1 MTTLSNT
8 SSAELC
14 AGTPTL
20 QVLDNRGL
28 MVRALQFNRNA
39 SGEVAAR
46 RVTQQRYGV
55 RGELLS
61 SIDPRLFDEQQ
72 LDSRVV
78 PNFRYQSSL
87 SGQVLRTLSQDAGEE
102 VSLFD
107 IEQGVCWRTNGRAQT
122 WLSYDVLHR
131 LSSTVEQ
138 TGIAPPRISERYVYG
153 ESRPDAALANS
164 RGQVLRHYD
173 TAGLVETSRFNTSA
187 QPLQQVRQLLQDSLA
202 ESDWQGSEAQW
213 PTHLA
218 PERYL
223 SRLVYDALGRGL
235 LSIDAK
241 GNVQR
246 QQCDVAGQLASTD
259 LRLAG
264 EAQERSILSA
274 ISYSAA
280 GQVLREVAGNGVVT
294 DYTYEPQTQRLSRLR
309 ATRPAQSGRDSLL
322 QDLTYTYDPVGNI
335 LSISNAALPTRYH
348 QNQRIEPVNHYQY
361 DALYQLRCASGRE
374 NASAGQ
380 QGPSLPVPDTPISA
394 DPNQYS
400 NYTRRYTYDRGGNL
414 TQIQHQGRIGYT
426 LDTVISAS
434 SNHGVRQTGH
444 LLPDEVEGFFDA
456 CGNLQQLAPGQP
468 LLWDGRNQLQQV
480 TQVVRSGPDNDLEH
494 YQYDGG
500 GARLRKT
507 TFTQT
512 SGTQRSAEV
521 IYLPGL
527 ELRRTQRHSAGG
539 SALEEE
545 LHVISAEGAGRQQV
559 RFLHWEAGRPSSMP
573 NDQLRGSLGN
583 QIGSSVLELDQEANV
598 LTLEEYFPYGGT
610 AVWSGKT
617 ASETQYK
624 FVRYSGKERDASGLY
639 YYGFRY
645 YAPWLGRWI
654 NPDPAGTV
662 DGLNLYRMVRNNPVI
677 YIDADGLQPI
687 PQVAHFAWE
696 GADISTGALSNMLF
710 VKHVNPDYEV
720 NVWTSRPMSIYSTLE
735 KMLSSEDAP
744 YERYLAHNFGNQI
757 TVNDTKNLY
766 TRLAQNHPR
775 GYRLESMYNR
785 EKSGAH
791 HNYAAASD
799 ITRAALMFEEGGV
812 YMDADVVVA
821 GGLDTLTDMINSP
834 SHDGFLYPENRVG
847 TSNAVLAS
855 SRHSAKS
862 AEFVDVL
869 INHTERFDKLK
880 PQASWTTKRSLVHDE
895 ALVGRLKGTVMTTGP
910 GAVVALGLSGNKANI
925 LPEDMFFY
933 RQSSPTNANAIES
946 EQTLSDVALRG
957 VRRGLDGRGAWSG
970 VRAGR
975 RDSVH

>member
-8 SSAELC
+8 STADLC
-14 AGTPTL
+14 VGTPNV

-28 MVRALQFNRNA
+28 MVRAVQFNRNA
-39 SGEVAAR
+39 GGEVAAR

-61 SIDPRLFDEQQ
+61 SIDARLFDEQQ
-72 LDSRVV
+72 QGSNVV

-87 SGQVLRTLSQDAGEE
+87 SGQVLRTQSQDAGES

-138 TGIAPPRISERYVYG
+138 AGTAPPRISERYVYG
-153 ESRPDAALANS
+153 ESRADAALANS

-173 TAGLVETSRFNTSA
+173 TAGMVETSRFSTSA
-187 QPLQQVRQLLQDSLA
+187 QPLQQVRQLLQDALA
-202 ESDWQGSEAQW
+202 ESDWRGSETQW
-213 PTHLA
+213 PAHLD

-223 SRLVYDALGRGL
+223 SRQAYDALGRGL

-241 GNVQR
+241 GNVQH
-246 QQCDVAGQLASTD
+246 QQRDVAGQLASTG
-259 LRLAG
+259 LTLAG
-264 EAQERSILSA
+264 EAQERTILSS

-309 ATRPAQSGRDSLL
+309 TTRPAQNGRDSLL
-322 QDLTYTYDPVGNI
+322 QDLSYTYDPVGNI
-335 LSISNAALPTRYH
+335 LSISNAALPIRYH

-380 QGPSLPVPDTPISA
+380 QGTSLPIPDVPIST

-400 NYTRRYTYDRGGNL
+400 NYTRRYTYDHGGNL

-468 LLWDGRNQLQQV
+468 LQWDGRNQLQQV
-480 TQVVRSGPDNDLEH
+480 TQVVRNGPDNDVER

-507 TFTQT
+507 TLTQT
-512 SGTQRSAEV
+512 SGTQRRAEV

-527 ELRRTQRHSAGG
+527 ELRRTQRHSAGA
-539 SALEEE
+539 STVEEE
-545 LHVISAEGAGRQQV
+545 LHVISVEGAGRQQV
-559 RFLHWEAGRPSSMP
+559 RLLHWEAGRPSSMP

-662 DGLNLYRMVRNNPVI
+662 DGLNLYRMVRNNPILFHDV
-677 YIDADGLQPI
+677 DGRVPAIIRNFKAGDLMY
-687 PQVAHFAWE
+687 
-696 GADISTGALSNMLF
+696 G
-710 VKHVNPDYEV
+710 
-720 NVWTSRPMSIYSTLE
+720 
-735 KMLSSEDAP
+735 LSSERDTS
-744 YERYLAHNFGNQI
+744 YLRVVQQHHRKTPVPSNAWAREALGSTNTSMAINGY
-757 TVNDTKNLY
+757 NDRVK
-766 TRLAQNHPR
+766 
-775 GYRLESMYNR
+775 
-785 EKSGAH
+785 
-791 HNYAAASD
+791 
-799 ITRAALMFEEGGV
+799 AALSRV
-812 YMDADVVVA
+812 Y
-821 GGLDTLTDMINSP
+821 
-834 SHDGFLYPENRVG
+834 E
-847 TSNAVLAS
+847 
-855 SRHSAKS
+855 
-862 AEFVDVL
+862 
-869 INHTERFDKLK
+869 LK
-880 PQASWTTKRSLVHDE
+880 PGVIPKAPTTKQIS
-895 ALVGRLKGTVMTTGP
+895 
-910 GAVVALGLSGNKANI
+910 
-925 LPEDMFFY
+925 
-933 RQSSPTNANAIES
+933 
-946 EQTLSDVALRG
+946 
-957 VRRGLDGRGAWSG
+957 
-970 VRAGR
+970 
-975 RDSVH
+975 DSVHVAARTVPSMVRSNYDFESYRRIAISDDHPLGVKQVYSRWKADLKKPTKPTEAEIRNFDSYLWWKRGSKSGLAMVAEQPSAGRKIHFILDGIDYESVTSKASSSITSSELRYIYRHHDTLEGKVIFYKNQQVVQAPWVTSPASWADYKSKSKHFSRLSSASK